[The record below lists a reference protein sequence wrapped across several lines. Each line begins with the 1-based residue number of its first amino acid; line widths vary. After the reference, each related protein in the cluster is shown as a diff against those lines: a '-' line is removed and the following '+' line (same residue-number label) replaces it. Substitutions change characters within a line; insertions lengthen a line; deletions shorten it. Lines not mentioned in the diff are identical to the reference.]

1 LFTIFNK
8 KHKII
13 FLDTS
18 SPNIDISKK
27 VNIILSPSLY
37 WVKKL
42 SLPIEKSSEVQK
54 LLESI
59 FEDILPAGDY
69 SYSVYKENN
78 YFIAFAYDD
87 NLILDTLK
95 EKGIKIR
102 NVAGIYFAQKE
113 LSFIDSA
120 TKITDTQSVFIKDD
134 ILILLPSEWVKDDE
148 FFNINKISLSNHT
161 IRLSQYG
168 HNTSNNNKNIYKI
181 GTTLIIL
188 ISIIISE
195 LIIINTKISN
205 YSIKKELLFKKA
217 KLQATMF
224 QNKAMLKKFNKIH
237 TKQTKIRELMS
248 SVLSAKLQSSEV
260 LTKLILKDKKLTAYY
275 SIISKK
281 TLIAIQ
287 KELRAKKIRF
297 SIKKKKEHHII
308 EMIL

>member
-13 FLDTS
+13 FLDASAPDIDTS
-18 SPNIDISKK
+18 TK

-37 WVKKL
+37 CVKKL

-69 SYSVYKENN
+69 SYSVYKESN

-87 NLILDTLK
+87 TLILNTLK

-113 LSFIDSA
+113 LNFIDSA
-120 TKITDTQSVFIKDD
+120 TKINDTQSVFLKDD

-161 IRLSQYG
+161 IRLAQFG
-168 HNTSNNNKNIYKI
+168 HNTNNNKSFYKI

-188 ISIIISE
+188 ISIIIGE
-195 LIIINTKISN
+195 WIIINSKISN
-205 YSIKKELLFKKA
+205 FSIKKELLFKKA

-224 QNKAMLKKFNKIH
+224 QNKAMLKKYDKIH
-237 TKQTKIRELMS
+237 TKQMKIREIMS
-248 SVLSAKLQSSEV
+248 SILSTKLQSSEI

-297 SIKKKKEHHII
+297 SIKKKKEHHIVEI
-308 EMIL
+308 IL

>member
-1 LFTIFNK
+1 MFTIFNK

-18 SPNIDISKK
+18 SPNIDTSKK

-87 NLILDTLK
+87 TLILNTLK

-113 LSFIDSA
+113 LNFIDSA
-120 TKITDTQSVFIKDD
+120 TKINDTQSVFLKDD

-161 IRLSQYG
+161 IRLAQFG
-168 HNTSNNNKNIYKI
+168 HNTNNNKSFYKI

-188 ISIIISE
+188 ISIIVSE
-195 LIIINTKISN
+195 LIIVNSKISN

-224 QNKAMLKKFNKIH
+224 QNKAMLKKYNKVH
-237 TKQTKIRELMS
+237 AKQTKIREIMS
-248 SVLSAKLQSSEV
+248 SILSTKLESSEI
-260 LTKLILKDKKLTAYY
+260 LSKLILKDKKLTAYY